1 MRSSEGLNRR
11 KEFRVLAFES
21 VPADREFCEALESDD
36 AASEDGVPPNVASIL
51 PGCEH
56 GRVSAA

>member
-11 KEFRVLAFES
+11 KEFRILAFDS
-21 VPADREFCEALESDD
+21 ALADREFCESVESDD
-36 AASEDGVPPNVASIL
+36 AASEDGVSPNVASIL